1 MDLIGAGQQAAST
14 GDVTVGA
21 PVDSFP
27 RRWTDGP
34 STHPSP
40 IHPGFRGELST
51 DRGASVHGPGAV
63 HPQSCPQMWV
73 ETWWIV
79 DPG

>member
-1 MDLIGAGQQAAST
+1 MERILAGQQAASA
-14 GDVTVGA
+14 GDAAVGA
-21 PVDSFP
+21 PVDRSVE
-27 RRWTDGP
+27 RWTDGVDP
-34 STHPSP
+34 HPSP
-40 IHPGFRGELST
+40 VHPGFTTELST
-51 DRGASVHGPGAV
+51 DPGRSVHGAATI